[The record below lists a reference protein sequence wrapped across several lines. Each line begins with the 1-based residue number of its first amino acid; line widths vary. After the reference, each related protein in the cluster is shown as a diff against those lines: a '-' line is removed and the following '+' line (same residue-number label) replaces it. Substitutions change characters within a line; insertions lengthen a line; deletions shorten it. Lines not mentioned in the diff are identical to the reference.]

1 MAMNFGDL
9 RKKRKLDDGNR
20 GKGPL
25 RRKIDDENE
34 DINPF
39 RKAKKAAYREDQDH
53 VPVEE
58 EGSAIE
64 EMTEGEAGHT
74 AEEKMGEGD
83 HGVEDGEPVPAFLE
97 KEELEAEEGEE
108 GSEGESEDE
117 YPPDDEDAEDEA
129 GLPPRKKK
137 ANPFG
142 EKKGEPEK
150 KREPSMSF
158 RRYL

>member
-9 RKKRKLDDGNR
+9 KKKRLGDGVR

-25 RRKIDDENE
+25 RGRHDEENT
-34 DINPF
+34 DLNPF
-39 RKAKKAAYREDQDH
+39 RRAKKKAYEKDEDH
-53 VPVEE
+53 TPVDE
-58 EGSAIE
+58 EGSEIE

-97 KEELEAEEGEE
+97 KEDLEAEEDEE
-108 GSEGESEDE
+108 ESEGESDE

-129 GLPPRKKK
+129 GLPPRKKR
-137 ANPFG
+137 
-142 EKKGEPEK
+142 KKTPPAEGK
-150 KREPSMSF
+150 KREFSMSF